1 MSEIGTIARLS
12 TFLRLFLVQATF
24 NYRTLIGSG
33 VAFCLTPILKRRRPE
48 ASGELGEALGRHVGL
63 FNSHPYLA
71 GMAVG
76 AIGRMEVEGADAET
90 VERFKVAVRGPLGSL
105 GDQLIWATWL
115 PAIALLSAGAG
126 LALGRPGLAVAAFLI
141 VYNVGHLALRAW
153 GLATGLAAGP
163 LVAAEIRRAN
173 LPLLTARLGGLL
185 AVAIG
190 VMLGGLAL
198 AAGAGERGAALWWG
212 AATVLGFAVGA
223 QAGARSWRVVVTAFI
238 TVILGLAVAG
248 AIR

>member
-1 MSEIGTIARLS
+1 MSKIGPGARLS

-33 VAFCLTPILKRRRPE
+33 VAFCLTPLLKRKHGD
-48 ASGELGEALGRHVGL
+48 SVDELGQTLGRHVGL

-76 AIGRMEVEGADAET
+76 AIGRMEIEGADAET
-90 VERFKVAVRGPLGSL
+90 VERFKVAVRGPLGAL
-105 GDQLIWATWL
+105 GDQLVWANWL

-126 LALGRPGLAVAAFLI
+126 IATGRPGIAVVAFLI

-163 LVAAEIRRAN
+163 LVAGEIRRAN
-173 LPLLTARLGGLL
+173 LPLLAARLGGLL

-190 VMLGGLAL
+190 IVLGGLAL
-198 AAGAGERGAALWWG
+198 AAGAGQRGAALWWG
-212 AATVLGFAVGA
+212 AATVLGFGVGA
-223 QAGARSWRVVVTAFI
+223 QAGPRAWRVMVAALVTVV
-238 TVILGLAVAG
+238 LGLAVAG